1 MWEAVKEWKYEMA
14 QKAAEFSGKEL
25 AEKLPETVKD
35 IDIRTKQWFSFAQT
49 MEEEVVEDKKVK
61 PSRKGGSGLSEMNTG
76 VGDNPVNRRVKELEA
91 EMEKLKAADL
101 RVAPLV
107 NRAYAMRKLKNMW
120 LMPSDA
126 PDDLFDLPSQG
137 QWHGEG

>member
-1 MWEAVKEWKYEMA
+1 MA

-49 MEEEVVEDKKVK
+49 MEEEVVKDKKVK

-91 EMEKLKAADL
+91 EIEKLKAADL

-107 NRAYAMRKLKNMW
+107 NRAYAMRKLKDM
-120 LMPSDA
+120 
-126 PDDLFDLPSQG
+126 
-137 QWHGEG
+137 